1 MGALSDIFFD
11 ESLSF
16 MRQALLLGIL
26 ASIPFGTM
34 GSLVVARRITY
45 LAAAIA
51 HAVLGGIGF
60 SLFAQYQWG
69 WSWMHPLA
77 GAMITGILAALLVG
91 WVSIKHKARE
101 DTLIGAIW
109 SLGMAVGLLFIFKTP
124 QYVDPMSFL
133 FGDILMISS
142 LDVTLV
148 LILCAVVIVFVCYAY
163 QPLVALCFD
172 EEFAQL
178 RGVCTTPLYLLAL
191 CLTAITIVLLVSMV
205 GIILVIA
212 LLSLPAAIAGLFS
225 KKLWQMMVGGTV
237 ICVLFNFMG
246 TWLSYSWDLPT
257 GPVIIVLCGVT
268 YLLSLGFLKH
278 FLKSFD

>member
-1 MGALSDIFFD
+1 MTSLGDIFFD
-11 ESLSF
+11 DSLAF
-16 MRQALLLGIL
+16 MRQALLLGLL

-60 SLFAQYQWG
+60 SLYAQHQWG

-77 GAMITGILAALLVG
+77 GALVVGVLAALLVG
-91 WVSIKHKARE
+91 WISIKHEANE

-109 SLGMAVGLLFIFKTP
+109 SLGMASGLLFIFKTP
-124 QYVDPMSFL
+124 QYVDPMSYL

-142 LDVTLV
+142 IDTTLV
-148 LILCAVVIVFVCYAY
+148 LVLAVVIIGFVCYTY
-163 QPLVALCFD
+163 PSLVALCFD
-172 EEFAQL
+172 EEFAKL
-178 RGVCTTPLYLLAL
+178 RGIQTTPLYLLTL
-191 CLTAITIVLLVSMV
+191 CLVAVTIVLLVSMV

-225 KKLWQMMVGGTV
+225 RKLWQMMIGGTV
-237 ICVLFNFMG
+237 ICMLFTFFG
-246 TWLSYSWDLPT
+246 TWFSYAADLPT
-257 GPVIIVLCGVT
+257 GPFIILLCGIS
-268 YLLSLGFLKH
+268 YLLTLILK
-278 FLKSFD
+278 KA